1 MTPPHDAATAD
12 DVSTQHTYLQ
22 QINSMSNTREL
33 DGLSIAI
40 LSFVAQLDKL
50 GAYEVNLNVIAAVTA
65 VLILVIKKSL
75 GKLHGVDW
83 YGFVHA
89 LITGVGSV
97 MCLYLD
103 TFAAEVMVDGT

>member
-1 MTPPHDAATAD
+1 
-12 DVSTQHTYLQ
+12 
-22 QINSMSNTREL
+22 MSSREL
-33 DGLSIAI
+33 DGLSSAI
-40 LSFVAQLDKL
+40 LALVAQLDKHL
-50 GAYEVNLNVIAAVTA
+50 GAGECNLNHVAAITA

-97 MCLYLD
+97 LCLYLD
-103 TFAAEVMVDGT
+103 CFAADLIMNGE